1 LPAVGKPQHQN
12 WCPGAFSKK
21 RRRPRLPAKNCLG
34 LRLLNRLFPTPQ
46 KVPDGLWQGDVLI
59 ESLSRNNSALLF
71 RRLAVLVLLA
81 TSLPLTGCANRIVKA
96 RRMPARYQAAQVTNA
111 KVADLSRLSMST
123 TSSSLI
129 EVEDVVDVTISSG
142 LEEAGRITPTPVRVD
157 NNGMATIALVG
168 QVPLAGLEPFQA
180 EQRIATAA
188 IDRGLFRAP
197 QVTVTMRK
205 KAINRIT
212 VVGAVKEQGIKELPK
227 GQSTLLAALM
237 AAGSLDEK
245 AGTTIEIRRHGAPP
259 LMQLSQQEEAEADA
273 EPHDDGDIELTSA
286 VEPAGLARPRRRFA
300 NPQAEPRRA
309 ASGSETFTIDLA
321 KLDGTSDT
329 DISLQDGDVIRVE
342 TRDPTP
348 ISVIGLVNKP
358 GQYEM
363 PVGQPVHLLD
373 AIALAG
379 ERSNPWADKIY
390 ITRHVT
396 GENEPVVIETSVA
409 EAQHNN
415 ESNLRLSPGDVVS
428 VEQTPRTVI
437 HNIFTNIVRF
447 SVVAGQSIPLF

>member
-1 LPAVGKPQHQN
+1 MLSG
-12 WCPGAFSKK
+12 
-21 RRRPRLPAKNCLG
+21 RL
-34 LRLLNRLFPTPQ
+34 T
-46 KVPDGLWQGDVLI
+46 VI
-59 ESLSRNNSALLF
+59 
-71 RRLAVLVLLA
+71 VLLA
-81 TSLPLTGCANRIVKA
+81 SSLSLTGCANRIVKA
-96 RRMPARYQAAQVTNA
+96 RRMPARYQAAEVTNA

-157 NNGMATIALVG
+157 NNGVATIALVG

-180 EQRIATAA
+180 EQQIAIAA

-245 AGTTIEIRRHGAPP
+245 AGTTIEIRRHGPTA
-259 LMQLSQQEEAEADA
+259 LMQLSQQEEAEADGTA
-273 EPHDDGDIELTSA
+273 LVEDGDIELTST
-286 VEPAGLARPRRRFA
+286 VEPAGLARPRRFA
-300 NPQAEPRRA
+300 NPQPEPRRTP
-309 ASGSETFTIDLA
+309 SGSETFTIDLA

-363 PVGQPVHLLD
+363 PVGQQVHLLD

-390 ITRHVT
+390 ITRHVS

-437 HNIFTNIVRF
+437 HNIFTNLVRF

>member
-1 LPAVGKPQHQN
+1 ML
-12 WCPGAFSKK
+12 
-21 RRRPRLPAKNCLG
+21 LKNCIG
-34 LRLLNRLFPTPQ
+34 LRLLNRLFTTPQ
-46 KVPDGLWQGDVLI
+46 KVPDGLWQGDALI
-59 ESLSRNNSALLF
+59 ESLSRNYSAVLF

-81 TSLPLTGCANRIVKA
+81 SSLPLTGCANRIVKA

-286 VEPAGLARPRRRFA
+286 VEPAGLARPRRFA
-300 NPQAEPRRA
+300 NPQPEPRRA
-309 ASGSETFTIDLA
+309 PSGSETFTVDLA

-329 DISLQDGDVIRVE
+329 DITLQDGDVIRVE

>member
-1 LPAVGKPQHQN
+1 MKERKPPSLPKENSLGFQQP
-12 WCPGAFSKK
+12 
-21 RRRPRLPAKNCLG
+21 NCL
-34 LRLLNRLFPTPQ
+34 FPIIQ
-46 KVPDGLWQGDVLI
+46 KVPVGILKGDVLTDFFLRANTTNR
-59 ESLSRNNSALLF
+59 SGRLSALF
-71 RRLAVLVLLA
+71 VLVTA
-81 TSLPLTGCANRIVKA
+81 LPLTGCANRIVKA
-96 RRMPARYQAAQVTNA
+96 RRMPARYQAAKVTNA

-129 EVEDVVDVTISSG
+129 EIEDVVDVTISSG

-157 NNGMATIALVG
+157 NNGVATIALVG

-180 EQRIATAA
+180 EQRIANAA
-188 IDRGLFRAP
+188 IERGLFKAP

-245 AGTTIEIRRHGAPP
+245 AGTTIEIRRHGNSP
-259 LMQLSQQEEAEADA
+259 LTQLSQRDT
-273 EPHDDGDIELTSA
+273 PKNSTDPTDDPTAANGDIQLTSV
-286 VEPAGLARPRRRFA
+286 VEPAGLVRPRRRFA
-300 NPQAEPRRA
+300 TPQPEPRKTT
-309 ASGSETFTIDLA
+309 GGTETFTIDLA
-321 KLDGTSDT
+321 KIDGTSDT
-329 DISLQDGDVIRVE
+329 DISLRDGDVIRVE

-348 ISVIGLVNKP
+348 ISVIGLVQKP

-363 PVGQPVHLLD
+363 PVGQPVHVLD

-409 EAQHNN
+409 EAQHSN

-428 VEQTPRTVI
+428 VEQTPHTVI

-447 SVVAGQSIPLF
+447 SIVAGQSIPLF

>member
-1 LPAVGKPQHQN
+1 MLTD
-12 WCPGAFSKK
+12 F
-21 RRRPRLPAKNCLG
+21 CLHT
-34 LRLLNRLFPTPQ
+34 NRLTCS
-46 KVPDGLWQGDVLI
+46 GRLAI
-59 ESLSRNNSALLF
+59 
-71 RRLAVLVLLA
+71 LAVLLA
-81 TSLPLTGCANRIVKA
+81 ALPLTGCANRIVKA
-96 RRMPARYQAAQVTNA
+96 RRMPARYQAAEVTNA

-157 NNGMATIALVG
+157 NNGVATIALVG

-180 EQRIATAA
+180 EQRIANAT
-188 IDRGLFRAP
+188 IERGLFKAP

-245 AGTTIEIRRHGAPP
+245 AGTTIEIRRHGSSP
-259 LMQLSQQEEAEADA
+259 LTQLSQQDTPVDSADLA
-273 EPHDDGDIELTSA
+273 SNAAPEDGDIQLTSG
-286 VEPAGLARPRRRFA
+286 VEPAGLVRPGRRFA
-300 NPQAEPRRA
+300 SPQPEPRRT
-309 ASGSETFTIDLA
+309 ASGSETFTVDLA

-329 DISLQDGDVIRVE
+329 DITLQDGDVIRVE

-396 GENEPVVIETSVA
+396 DENEPVVIETSVA

-437 HNIFTNIVRF
+437 HNIFSNIVRF
-447 SVVAGQSIPLF
+447 SIVAGRSVPLF

>member
-1 LPAVGKPQHQN
+1 M
-12 WCPGAFSKK
+12 
-21 RRRPRLPAKNCLG
+21 
-34 LRLLNRLFPTPQ
+34 LLL
-46 KVPDGLWQGDVLI
+46 
-59 ESLSRNNSALLF
+59 ALLPT
-71 RRLAVLVLLA
+71 A
-81 TSLPLTGCANRIVKA
+81 GCANRVIKA

-123 TSSSLI
+123 TPSSLI
-129 EVEDVVDVTISSG
+129 EPEDVVDVTISSG

-157 NNGMATIALVG
+157 DTGIATIALVG
-168 QVPLAGLEPFQA
+168 DVPLAGLEPFQA
-180 EQRIATAA
+180 EQRIADAA
-188 IDRGLFRAP
+188 VQRGLYRAP

-205 KAINRIT
+205 KAINRVT
-212 VVGAVKEQGIKELPK
+212 VVGAVKEQGTKELPR

-245 AGTTIEIRRHGAPP
+245 AGTIIEIRRHNAPQ
-259 LMQLSQQEEAEADA
+259 LQQLSQRTPPEEDLADTDL
-273 EPHDDGDIELTSA
+273 DDNDIQLTSG

-300 NPQAEPRRA
+300 NPQPQPRAQRPA
-309 ASGSETFTIDLA
+309 TETFTIDLA
-321 KLDGTSDT
+321 TLDGTSDN
-329 DISLQDGDVIRVE
+329 DITLQDGDVVSVE

-348 ISVIGLVNKP
+348 ISVIGLVKKP